1 MKKIFLAILMCFIM
15 FSTFALEG
23 VIVDV
28 LGKVEK
34 QSGNSWVA
42 LKKGDKLFAGD
53 VISTGFKS
61 EAVLSI
67 GESVVTV
74 RALTRMTIE
83 QLVEKN
89 QNHVSS
95 VYLDVGSITAD
106 VKPVENKRVGFTV
119 KTPAV
124 TASVRGTAGNIYAYG
139 KVEGIR
145 GKWGLSAPQP
155 KMIVKDNSETQVT
168 TTESANQEGVNQ
180 PNINQ
185 DVASQDAPAT
195 NPDANNNEIDQ
206 EIPPVEVDADINLDV
221 DLDVDINLDVDL
233 DVDIE
238 EMLAGFSNDEKVFVN
253 AGEVAYV
260 SPVKTG
266 NIVPPK
272 ETKKEETAAANNT
285 IAEAES
291 KPITENNVSTNIT
304 EKLKETTSDI
314 FVEIIIPDMAE

>member
-1 MKKIFLAILMCFIM
+1 MKKICLAILMCFIM

-53 VISTGFKS
+53 IISTGFKS

-95 VYLDVGSITAD
+95 VYLDVGSISAD
-106 VKPVENKRVGFTV
+106 IKPVENKRVGFTV

-155 KMIVKDNSETQVT
+155 KMIVKGNSETQVT
-168 TTESANQEGVNQ
+168 TSENENQEGVNQ

-206 EIPPVEVDADINLDV
+206 ELPPVEVDA
-221 DLDVDINLDVDL
+221 DINLDVDL

-260 SPVKTG
+260 SPVKAG

-285 IAEAES
+285 VAEAES
-291 KPITENNVSTNIT
+291 KPTTENNVSTNIT